1 MSLAAP
7 ESPLWTRAPSL
18 DHPVINSDAHGSWLQ
33 RKGTTV
39 VHLEGLDPQASTE
52 AAEQLSIDWV
62 RRQQL
67 RGEYSPRSFL
77 FRFCACDPQRNSV
90 TAMLTACILHFFR
103 LTRGV
108 AEVNQRL
115 LQDQYKLQ
123 NAWKEEDMCNI
134 VLASYTWMREASP
147 LVLLG
152 FDESDPRGRRRFWTL
167 VGEIASRSEEEVKII
182 VTGSKPG
189 SYTAEMLREELKEWP
204 EVDVLEWKVTAE
216 EPKIDADQKVGT
228 HALVSR
234 LYPSRFGSGRVRKA
248 LQRLQSMDPAIMSQ
262 ILNMVE
268 AYSRWPTEESKNNL
282 ATFLDVINLVE
293 PAHTPSEAAW
303 AILRHTAPEEDLL
316 MNVLPWML
324 DSQRPLTLEEL
335 ASIIAFSRSRD
346 DQQLDPPKFEEIERV
361 SRQIGKQF
369 RGLASLDGDTFRI
382 RSDVLELLA
391 DGFTKECEKM
401 REQATELTAN
411 TLLQYLKLGET
422 QKRLRALFERYE
434 DRLKYSGD
442 AITSPIASDGKDVL
456 FYAVQALPH
465 HLSSVQIPEDVE
477 SQMTDP
483 SGPYDAWSNVYWAMS
498 NPFSRAPQG
507 PLKSAW
513 NTWESTAEFGPPSMV
528 RSRGDNSRDTEMRL
542 PIESLAEAVKANNED
557 LALTFAEEVI
567 SDLQLQQRP
576 PNTDGEEQALTFP
589 PPILWRAVWLDMDR
603 LLALLLRHSKQH
615 DDTSSASCPSI
626 LYMACITGS
635 AKSVDVLLSHGADTR
650 VKRNGTITPL
660 QSVCMR
666 GNVKI
671 IHSLLKKDPSL
682 LALPQP
688 KTPLSNAACWGCW
701 PAVLVLLAKGADL
714 NQPEKDPEPT
724 GEGDSSEGTW
734 LPINITS
741 NYGHARTT
749 RILLE
754 HEADPNV
761 IGPFGM
767 DTCLW
772 VAAIYGKSVE
782 TMKELLDHGSNPN
795 DEKLEPPLLT
805 EIIINTKIPEEIK
818 LRMFDLLL
826 NNDPPVDLNRAGE
839 NGVTPLMVAAEGGS
853 LFAVHWLLKNGA
865 SVNTTD
871 SGDHTALFLAVAE
884 GKWDV
889 VDEFLGHHEK
899 STLDLVCSHGQTQL
913 EMAID
918 NIDGVRKLLDAGS
931 DPNFVNKAQKALL
944 NRAVALQKTDVVK
957 MLLEPGRDVDVHHR
971 DSAGWSPILDATGDV
986 PNPEIARM
994 LMEAGASFAD
1004 TSGSG
1009 YSPLHYA
1016 VWSNQPEVLR
1026 VLLEFHEMEDLARR
1040 GNFGE
1045 IPLLAACD
1053 LTSQGA
1059 FECIRLLVRAGSDIN
1074 SEDSDGHTLLTRS
1087 AKLGSGGMSLQKW
1100 LLARP
1105 NINLHAKATGSG
1117 TALHIA
1123 CMYGND
1129 ELVDMLLQKG
1139 ADANSEVMYLRST
1152 PLIATCMPVRQEV
1165 TEEPQSRIERVER
1178 IVRALVAKGADVS
1191 LTSGIIVFNALCAA
1205 ALCAGVE
1212 TINFLLDKAAS
1223 KCAPDPL
1230 GRLPIHFAAASGF
1243 RNFKAVAQAHGE
1255 DIMVPDK
1262 FGKNAL
1268 HWAAQFGNAE
1278 TVKAILDGVSSPTN
1292 KKSYANSKDSD
1303 GWTPLA
1309 WASRPT
1315 AHDNGPLWVR
1325 SEPPDYE
1332 ATIQHLLDHGGD
1344 VSLPFRIGSGD
1355 ESEELTPLRMA
1366 KRCEADD
1373 AVIKLL
1379 TPMGEHSDQ
1388 SGKEPVYVKSSG
1400 FCDFCFSVSCY

>member
-7 ESPLWTRAPSL
+7 ESPLLTRTPCIN
-18 DHPVINSDAHGSWLQ
+18 HPVIDSDAHCSWL
-33 RKGTTV
+33 RRNGTKV
-39 VHLEGLDPQASTE
+39 LHLEGLDPQATTK
-52 AAEQLSIDWV
+52 AAEQLSMDWV

-67 RGEYSPRSFL
+67 RGEYSHRSFL
-77 FRFCACDPQRNSV
+77 FRFCACDPQRNSI
-90 TAMLTACILHFFR
+90 TAMLTACVLHFFR
-103 LTRGV
+103 RTRGE
-108 AEVNQRL
+108 AEVNQTL
-115 LQDQYKLQ
+115 LQDQYKLH
-123 NAWKEEDMCNI
+123 NAWIEEDMCNI
-134 VLASYTWMREASP
+134 VLKSYAWMYEASP

-167 VGEIASRSEEEVKII
+167 VGEIASRSETDVKII

-189 SYTAEMLREELKEWP
+189 SYTADMLRQELKEWP
-204 EVDVLEWKVTAE
+204 EVDVLEWKVAAE
-216 EPKIDADQKVGT
+216 EPKIDSDQKAGM
-228 HALVSR
+228 HALLSR
-234 LYPSRFGSGRVRKA
+234 LCPSRLGSGRVRKA
-248 LQRLQSMDPAIMSQ
+248 LQRLQSMDPDMMSG

-268 AYSRWPTEESKNNL
+268 AYSKWPAEESNDNL
-282 ATFLDVINLVE
+282 TAFLDAINLVE
-293 PAHTPSEAAW
+293 PGHTPSEAVR
-303 AILRHTAPEEDLL
+303 AILRHTAPEKDLL
-316 MNVLPWML
+316 MDVLPWIL
-324 DSQRPLTLEEL
+324 DSQRPLTLDEL
-335 ASIIAFSRSRD
+335 AGIIAFSRSKD
-346 DQQLDPPKFEEIERV
+346 DELLSPPKVEEIERV
-361 SRQIGKQF
+361 SRQIGRQF
-369 RGLASLDGDTFRI
+369 RGLASLNDDTFRI

-391 DGFTKECEKM
+391 DGFKKECEKM

-422 QKRLRALFERYE
+422 QKRLRALFQRYE
-434 DRLKYSGD
+434 DRLKYSED
-442 AITSPIASDGKDVL
+442 AITSPVVSDGKDAL

-477 SQMTDP
+477 IQMRNP
-483 SGPYDAWSNVYWAMS
+483 SGPYEAWSNVYWAMS
-498 NPFSRAPQG
+498 NPFSRAPQR

-513 NTWESTAEFGPPSMV
+513 STWESTAEFGPPSMV
-528 RSRGDNSRDTEMRL
+528 RSRGDNSRGTEMRP

-557 LALTFAEEVI
+557 LALILAEEVI

-576 PNTDGEEQALTFP
+576 LNTDEEKTLTFP
-589 PPILWRAVWLDMDR
+589 PPILWRAAWLDMDR
-603 LLALLLRHSKQH
+603 LLALLLRHGKQH
-615 DDTSSASCPSI
+615 DDTSAASCPSI

-650 VKRNGTITPL
+650 VKRGRTITPL
-660 QSVCMR
+660 HTVCTR
-666 GNVKI
+666 GNVRI
-671 IHSLLKKDPSL
+671 IHSLLEKDPGL

-688 KTPLSNAACWGCW
+688 DTPLSTAACWGCW

-714 NQPEKDPEPT
+714 NQPETDPEPT
-724 GEGDSSEGTW
+724 GEGDSSTGTW
-734 LPINITS
+734 LPINVAS
-741 NYGHARTT
+741 NYGHVKTT

-754 HEADPNV
+754 HEADPNT
-761 IGPFGM
+761 IGPFQM

-772 VAAIYGKSVE
+772 VAAIFGKSVE
-782 TMKELLDHGSNPN
+782 AMKELLDHGSNPN
-795 DEKLEPPLLT
+795 HEELKPPILH
-805 EIIINTKIPEEIK
+805 EIITINKIPEEIK
-818 LRMFDLLL
+818 LRMLDLLL
-826 NNDPPVDLNRAGE
+826 NNDPPVDLNGANEDGE
-839 NGVTPLMVAAEGGS
+839 TPLMVAAEGGH
-853 LFAVHWLLKNGA
+853 LFAVHWLLENGA
-865 SVNTTD
+865 SVNITD
-871 SGDHTALFLAVAE
+871 SGDHTALFIAVAE

-889 VDEFLGHHEK
+889 VDELLGHHEK
-899 STLDLVCSHGQTQL
+899 STLDLVCSHGQTLL
-913 EMAID
+913 EMAMN
-918 NIDGVRKLLDAGS
+918 NIDGLRKLLDAGS
-931 DPNFVNKAQKALL
+931 DPNFSNKYQKALL
-944 NRAVALQKTDVVK
+944 NRAVVFQKTDVVK

-971 DSAGWSPILDATGDV
+971 DSAGWSPILDATGNV
-986 PNPEIARM
+986 PNQEIARM

-1009 YSPLHYA
+1009 HSPLHYA
-1016 VWSNQPEVLR
+1016 VWSTRPGVLR
-1026 VLLEFHEMEDLARR
+1026 VLLEFHEMDDLTRR
-1040 GNFGE
+1040 SNSGE
-1045 IPLLAACD
+1045 IPLLSARD
-1053 LTSQGA
+1053 LTSQDT
-1059 FECIRLLVRAGSDIN
+1059 FECIRLLVRAGSDVN
-1074 SEDSDGHTLLTRS
+1074 SEDSDGHTLLTQS
-1087 AKLGSGGMSLQKW
+1087 AKVGSGGMALQKW

-1105 NINLHAKATGSG
+1105 NINVHAKAAAGG

-1139 ADANSEVMYLRST
+1139 ADVNSEIMYLRST
-1152 PLIATCMPVRQEV
+1152 PLIATCLPVRQED

-1178 IVRALVAKGADVS
+1178 IVRALVSKGADVS

-1230 GRLPIHFAAASGF
+1230 GRLPIHFAASSGF

-1262 FGKNAL
+1262 FGKNVL

-1278 TVKAILDGVSSPTN
+1278 TVKAILDGVSSPKN
-1292 KKSYANSKDSD
+1292 KKSYANSKDAD

-1309 WASRPT
+1309 WASRLT
-1315 AHDNGPLWVR
+1315 AHDNGPWWVR
-1325 SEPPDYE
+1325 SEPPNYE
-1332 ATIQHLLDHGGD
+1332 ATIQHLIDHGGD
-1344 VSLPFRIGSGD
+1344 VSLHFRIGGGD

-1379 TPMGEHSDQ
+1379 TPRGETSGQ